1 MKKILNLILEKL
13 SKIKEK
19 IKEFKIYLAVL
30 LLLVITVFSII
41 YMKNKNVDKDKE
53 KNQTITKISEEEKE
67 RIKLEK
73 QAEKEKEIE
82 EEKKK
87 EEQRA
92 KWKNETINEI
102 ATLKEYEEKIIN
114 SNEVA
119 LVEFYANWC
128 NPCID
133 MKPILKELVDEK
145 YNIYTI
151 NAENTE
157 FEEMIKSE
165 NIVYLPTIKIVK
177 GSKILK
183 TMSGAYTK
191 EELKKILDEYKGE

>member
-1 MKKILNLILEKL
+1 MERILKL
-13 SKIKEK
+13 KEK
-19 IKEFKIYLAVL
+19 IKSIKNLKMYLLVL
-30 LLLVITVFSII
+30 ILLLVTLFAILG
-41 YMKNKNVDKDKE
+41 MKE
-53 KNQTITKISEEEKE
+53 KRQESNQTITKISEEDKQ
-67 RIKLEK
+67 RIKEEK
-73 QAEKEKEIE
+73 KAEKEKELE
-82 EEKKK
+82 EEKAK
-87 EEQRA
+87 EELRS
-92 KWKNETINEI
+92 KWKNEKINEI
-102 ATLKEYEEKIIN
+102 SSLKEYEEKITN

-133 MKPILKELVDEK
+133 MKPILKELLDEK

-157 FEEMIKSE
+157 FEEMIKKE
-165 NIVYLPTIKIVK
+165 AIVYLPTIKIVK
-177 GSKILK
+177 GTKILK